1 MAINEHKNLN
11 DANLHVPKGFE
22 AASNDSIITK
32 NSGGALEWITK
43 LNIKTDTITLRGYCA
58 PNTTN
63 YWYPDVISSANKQN
77 KFDTDYTAATIDAAT
92 VISVSFMMRCAIFV
106 APADCTILNINGW
119 VTGTDTETVTFAL
132 CKGSNVTVD
141 LASEFQVGGA
151 TNTLVVLDE
160 FTASTYGM
168 NTKLGAIDENAFLVN
183 TMSKGDFLLPMIKS
197 VSGANDTYFSMSIE
211 VGYTS

>member
-22 AASNDSIITK
+22 AASNDSIMTK

-58 PNTTN
+58 PTNTN
-63 YWYPDVISSANKQN
+63 YWYPEPFTSANKQN
-77 KFDTDYTAATIDAAT
+77 KFDTDYTAATIDNAT
-92 VISVSFMMRCAIFV
+92 VISVSSMVRCAIFV

-132 CKGSNVTVD
+132 CKGSNVAVND
-141 LASEFQVGGA
+141 ADEFQVGA
-151 TNTLVVLDE
+151 ALNTLVVLDE
-160 FTASTYGM
+160 FTASTYGA
-168 NTKLGAIDENAFLVN
+168 NTKMGAIDENAFTVN

-197 VSGANDTYFSMSIE
+197 VSGGNDTYFNMSIE
-211 VGYTS
+211 LGYTN